1 MGKSMD
7 EKLRWLI
14 EYLKETGREE
24 QEPEAVGRDLHGR
37 FPVVRGFLLCG
48 EVPPEQDSRGGGGE

>member
-7 EKLRWLI
+7 ERLRWLI

-24 QEPEAVGRDLHGR
+24 QAALLRECFGM
-37 FPVVRGFLLCG
+37 FLT
-48 EVPPEQDSRGGGGE
+48 EVERKIRKSQKGKGK

>member
-7 EKLRWLI
+7 ERLRWLI

-24 QEPEAVGRDLHGR
+24 QAA
-37 FPVVRGFLLCG
+37 LL
-48 EVPPEQDSRGGGGE
+48 E